1 MRRKIFV
8 FLMATLLPLL
18 AVFLIM
24 NSGVTAQDDTPQ
36 ALGDDEGAAIVNE
49 AIIPEEFQP
58 DPGAVVGGGVSTVYF
73 SPQDSNSTNTVLFLY
88 NTSQAVANV
97 DIQGFGFAGESTL
110 SQTVGVPAEG
120 ALRISADTLV
130 ISPEPPPSW
139 LDNVAYVNF
148 ADNTAYATLQLPAG
162 VRAEGWVVWN
172 GMETF
177 DPRADV
183 ERVPLR
189 FSVDP
194 PTVFLPL
201 IPQNAP

>member
-8 FLMATLLPLL
+8 FLLATLLPLL

-24 NSGVTAQDDTPQ
+24 NSGVTAQDDAPQ
-36 ALGDDEGAAIVNE
+36 ALGNDEGAAIVNE
-49 AIIPEEFQP
+49 AIIPEKFQP
-58 DPGAVVGGGVSTVYF
+58 DPGAVVGGGTSTVYF
-73 SPQDSNSTNTVLFLY
+73 SPQDSNSTNTVIFLY
-88 NTSQAVANV
+88 NTSQTVANV
-97 DIQGFGFAGESTL
+97 DIEGFGFAGESTV

>member
-1 MRRKIFV
+1 MRRKFSV
-8 FLMATLLPLL
+8 FLLATLLPLL

-36 ALGDDEGAAIVNE
+36 VLSDDEGPDAVPE
-49 AIIPEEFQP
+49 AIIPEKFQP
-58 DPGAVVGGGVSTVYF
+58 DPGAVVGGGVSRVYF

-88 NTSQAVANV
+88 NTGSAVANV
-97 DIQGFGFAGESTL
+97 DIEGWGFAGETTISA
-110 SQTVGVPAEG
+110 TVGVPVGG
-120 ALRISADTLV
+120 AVRISADTLV
-130 ISPEPPPSW
+130 IAPEPPPSW

-148 ADNTAYATLQLPAG
+148 ADNTAYAALNLPPD

-172 GMETF
+172 GMNEF

-201 IPQNAP
+201 IPQNSP